1 MKAESQPPT
10 LEQQVFDF
18 IRQHHLL
25 LSNEKLVVAVSG
37 GADSVC
43 LLHILVGLQEKLK
56 IKLHLAHL
64 NHQLRGADSEADA
77 DYVSDLALKWGIP
90 ATIERRDVKGYQKQ
104 ERLSLEEAAR
114 EVRYHFLTE
123 VAGATGAKRVAVGHT
138 RDDHIETILM
148 HLIRGAGTRGMR
160 GLQPYTEW
168 PSKTG
173 GLIVI
178 RPLLEVSHED
188 IEGYCR
194 QHQLAPRLDA
204 SNLSLSPLRN
214 RIRQQLLP
222 LLQSYNPGIAEALL
236 RTGRIAGD
244 DIDFLD
250 RETARLWDKIARQEG
265 DVITLDRKGL
275 DRLPPTL
282 KRYLLRASA
291 EKLLGS
297 AKDIE
302 MRHIENMMAALG
314 KPAGKRLSLPGGLVF
329 ATGYDQY
336 QLTTDMTGLS
346 PFPRLEGEVQL
357 NIPGQTR
364 LPGWLVKATITEP
377 STIKGKP
384 EGANA
389 PSETITPLPLNKGKG
404 IQGMGL
410 TKNDFTACLDL
421 AKTGDK
427 LTVRPRRRGE
437 RFQPLGLLQPKKLG
451 EFMIDTK
458 IPQAW
463 RQHIPIVCSPE
474 QIVWVVG
481 WRIDDRVK
489 VSQTTKQVL
498 CLNFEQG

>member
-1 MKAESQPPT
+1 MKAVSQPL
-10 LEQQVFDF
+10 LEKQVLDF
-18 IRQHHLL
+18 IEQNHLV
-25 LSNEKLVVAVSG
+25 SGGEKLVVAVSG

-43 LLHILVGLQEKLK
+43 LLHILASLQKGLKL
-56 IKLHLAHL
+56 KLHLAHL
-64 NHQLRGADSEADA
+64 NHQLRDAESEADA
-77 DYVSDLALKWGIP
+77 DYVSDLARKLSIP
-90 ATIERRDVKGYQKQ
+90 ATIDRREVKGYQK
-104 ERLSLEEAAR
+104 EKRLSLEEAAR
-114 EVRYHFLTE
+114 EVRYRFLTE

-138 RDDHIETILM
+138 QDDHIETILM

-160 GLQPYTEW
+160 GLQPSTEW
-168 PSKTG
+168 PSKAG
-173 GLIVI
+173 NLIVI
-178 RPLLEVSHED
+178 RPLLEVSHQETED
-188 IEGYCR
+188 YCR
-194 QHQLAPRLDA
+194 QHRLAPRLDA

-250 RETARLWDKIARQEG
+250 KETARLWNKITRQEG
-265 DVITLDRKGL
+265 EAIILDKPKF
-275 DRLPPTL
+275 DRLPSTL

-291 EKLLGS
+291 ERLLGS

-302 MRHIENMMAALG
+302 MRHIEEMMAALS
-314 KPAGKRLSLPGGLVF
+314 KPAGKRLSLPGGLIF

-336 QLTTDMTGLS
+336 QIATDMTGLS
-346 PFPRLEGEVQL
+346 PFPKLEGEAQL
-357 NIPGQTR
+357 NIPGQTH
-364 LPGWLVKATITEP
+364 LPGWQVEATITDP

-389 PSETITPLPLNKGKG
+389 PSETITPLPIIKGKG

-427 LTVRPRRRGE
+427 LTVRPRKRGD
-437 RFQPLGLLQPKKLG
+437 RFQPLGLPQPKKLG
-451 EFMIDTK
+451 EFMIDAK

-474 QIVWVVG
+474 RVVWVVG
-481 WRIDDRVK
+481 WRLDERVK